1 MSYLLDSI
9 TNSNIMLFLIIV
21 LLIFI
26 AMTIVYIIHL
36 QIEANKIKE
45 KRQDVPVFKEEVKP
59 PVNQESLELQSITRE
74 LETIP
79 KERIVNMTPYETE
92 QEEKAII
99 SYDELIQKN
108 YPGAISYSDTS
119 SDDDILVK
127 KVDLEDTQRINIEK
141 IKEEKEKVENLL
153 NYEHEEQF
161 LMELKELNNLIN

>member
-1 MSYLLDSI
+1 
-9 TNSNIMLFLIIV
+9 
-21 LLIFI
+21 
-26 AMTIVYIIHL
+26 
-36 QIEANKIKE
+36 
-45 KRQDVPVFKEEVKP
+45 
-59 PVNQESLELQSITRE
+59 
-74 LETIP
+74 
-79 KERIVNMTPYETE
+79 MTPYETE

-161 LMELKELNNLIN
+161 LKELKELNNLIN